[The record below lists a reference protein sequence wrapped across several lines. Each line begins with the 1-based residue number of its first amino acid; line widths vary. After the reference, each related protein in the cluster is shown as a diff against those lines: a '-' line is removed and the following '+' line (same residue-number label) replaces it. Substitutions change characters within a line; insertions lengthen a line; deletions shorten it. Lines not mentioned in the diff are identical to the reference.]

1 MSPSHTSRRT
11 FIRNSALSL
20 AAVAVAPV
28 IGFGGRSF
36 ACAPAGSN
44 YEDPWDQ
51 LPEILAR
58 IRPPGFP
65 DRDFLITDFGAEEG
79 DSGDASQ
86 AISDAITAC
95 ADAGGGRVVVPAGL
109 FMTGP
114 VVLRSNVNLH
124 VADGATLRF
133 HREPERYPLTLT
145 RYEGVE
151 LMNYSP
157 FIYAFGEENVAITG
171 GGTLDGNGDCEHWW
185 PWKGRTNC
193 GWSEGDPRE
202 HPERARLFQLG
213 EEGVPVEERIFGDGS
228 YIRPNFIEPYNCR
241 NVLIEGVTVTN
252 SPMWCLHPTLCENV
266 TIRGVRVVSHGPN
279 NDGCNPESCRDVLI
293 EDCYFDTGDDCI
305 AIKSGRNAEGRRLAV
320 PSENIII
327 RRCHMRDGHGGVVIG
342 SEMSGGV
349 RNVFAEDCE
358 MDSPNLDRALRFKT
372 NSVRGG
378 TVENVFMRN
387 VTVGEVAD
395 ALFRVNFYYEE
406 GDEGNFP
413 PVVRNIEMRNVTSRK
428 AQRALYV
435 VGYPNAPVMDVRIID
450 CTFDN
455 VAEPSEVRNVQGLQL
470 TNVYVNGQPFT
481 LDTVGQ
487 S

>member
-1 MSPSHTSRRT
+1 
-11 FIRNSALSL
+11 
-20 AAVAVAPV
+20 
-28 IGFGGRSF
+28 
-36 ACAPAGSN
+36 
-44 YEDPWDQ
+44 
-51 LPEILAR
+51 
-58 IRPPGFP
+58 
-65 DRDFLITDFGAEEG
+65 
-79 DSGDASQ
+79 
-86 AISDAITAC
+86 
-95 ADAGGGRVVVPAGL
+95 
-109 FMTGP
+109 
-114 VVLRSNVNLH
+114 
-124 VADGATLRF
+124 
-133 HREPERYPLTLT
+133 
-145 RYEGVE
+145 
-151 LMNYSP
+151 
-157 FIYAFGEENVAITG
+157 
-171 GGTLDGNGDCEHWW
+171 
-185 PWKGRTNC
+185 
-193 GWSEGDPRE
+193 
-202 HPERARLFQLG
+202 
-213 EEGVPVEERIFGDGS
+213 
-228 YIRPNFIEPYNCR
+228 
-241 NVLIEGVTVTN
+241 
-252 SPMWCLHPTLCENV
+252 MWCLHPTLCENV
-266 TIRGVRVVSHGPN
+266 TIPGVRVVSHGPN

-470 TNVYVNGQPFT
+470 INVYVNGQPFT